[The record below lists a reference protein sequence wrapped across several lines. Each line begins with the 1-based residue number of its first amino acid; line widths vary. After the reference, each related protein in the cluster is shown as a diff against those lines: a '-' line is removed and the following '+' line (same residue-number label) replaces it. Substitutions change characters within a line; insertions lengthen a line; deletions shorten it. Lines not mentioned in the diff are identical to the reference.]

1 MNDFIAL
8 VKEGF
13 RLAWNLGQLALDA
26 VKAAVLAYFRGVKK
40 WSIRFFIA
48 AVAPLV
54 VIVPCL
60 VFHVPFGGL
69 YGAYVVWL
77 VLLFAAELIL
87 ITPMFLI
94 WRRLKV
100 LFPTVAHDLTD
111 WVEFIKSVLFNGL
124 ALGIFVTLFPIWR
137 SPGAFPLLLLVLV
150 CWLTLPACAFS
161 AFCKRIYPT
170 VRGIQLLVLFGL
182 LVLQMAFPRQMEQL
196 GWASGRKIGGIL
208 TASVTQREITSNW
221 NTMPWFNNVGEPLAW
236 YSGSDSESYRLWAA
250 PGFDPDSGKELQPVR
265 DEKTRT
271 KIVASLTARA
281 RTLQEQKAAEQ
292 AETARKEAARLREAD
307 RIAAEQAAAQQARL
321 EKERAAAAQ
330 SAAEQAAA
338 QHASYLTRYIG
349 TSEPRKTG
357 GKQTLAV
364 VAVSENGK
372 LNSNVGQVIAG
383 VLKTETLEVTT
394 SRFTPEFV
402 SDGLFAQA
410 FGDSRPILKKLEL
423 TDSLGA
429 LLLARQT
436 VHYSTNASLENLITA
451 NMRLE
456 VQAVAVADSGVGKSL
471 TITASGVGFKPDDAR
486 SQAEERLSKKIQ
498 AEADSLRNATRP
510 NSQ

>member
-1 MNDFIAL
+1 MNDFIEL

-13 RLAWNLGQLALDA
+13 RLAWNLGKLAVET

-40 WSIRFFIA
+40 WTIRFFIA

-54 VIVPCL
+54 VILPCL
-60 VFHVPFGGL
+60 IFHVPFGGL

-100 LFPTVAHDLTD
+100 LFPTVAKDLED
-111 WVEFIKSVLFNGL
+111 WVDFIKSVLFNGL
-124 ALGIFVTLFPIWR
+124 SLGIFVTLFPIWR

-150 CWLTLPACAFS
+150 CWLTLPACGFS
-161 AFCKRIYPT
+161 NFCKRIYPT

-208 TASVTQREITSNW
+208 TASVTQKEITADW
-221 NTMPWFNNVGEPLAW
+221 NTISWFDNAGETLVW
-236 YSGSDSESYRLWAA
+236 YSGPDSKGYRLWAA
-250 PGFDPDSGKELQPVR
+250 PGFDPDSGKELQPVK
-265 DEKTRT
+265 DEGTRV
-271 KIVASLTARA
+271 KIVANFSEKE
-281 RTLQEQKAAEQ
+281 RTIQKQTAAEQ
-292 AETARKEAARLREAD
+292 AETTRKEEVRRREEKD
-307 RIAAEQAAAQQARL
+307 RL
-321 EKERAAAAQ
+321 EKERAAADQ

-338 QHASYLTRYIG
+338 QHASDLTRYLG
-349 TSEPRKTG
+349 MREVRKAG
-357 GKQTLAV
+357 DKQTLAV
-364 VAVSENGK
+364 VAVSEDGK
-372 LNSNVGQVIAG
+372 LNSNVGQMIAG
-383 VLKTETLEVTT
+383 VLKTDSAEVTT

-410 FGDSRPILKKLEL
+410 FGDSRAILNKLEL
-423 TDSLGA
+423 TNSLGT

-436 VHYSTNASLENLITA
+436 VQYSTNASLENIITA
-451 NMRLE
+451 HMRLE
-456 VQAVAVADSGVGKSL
+456 VVAVTVADSGAGRAL
-471 TITASGVGFKPDDAR
+471 AITASGIGFKPEAAR

-498 AEADSLRNATRP
+498 DEADSLRNAARP